1 MTSRTNSFAKT
12 RRDHAVETAE
22 DYVEA
27 IDEIVQEIGQCRV
40 RDLALQMQVSHVTVT
55 RILSRLEGEGL
66 VERIPYGPVRLT
78 GRGRRLAKA
87 SRARHELMLEFLLAI
102 GVPES
107 VAAHDAE
114 GMEHHASE
122 KTLEAIRSFLDAHQ
136 PSPEP

>member
-1 MTSRTNSFAKT
+1 MTPRTNSFAKT

-27 IDEIVQEIGQCRV
+27 IDEILQELGECRI

-55 RILSRLEGEGL
+55 RIISRLEGEGL
-66 VERIPYGPVRLT
+66 VERIPYGPVKLT

-87 SRARHELMLEFLLAI
+87 SRARHELMLEFLLAV

-107 VAAHDAE
+107 IAAHDAE

-122 KTLEAIRSFLDAHQ
+122 KTLAAIRSFLNEYQ
-136 PSPEP
+136 PPLEA